1 MDDHVFGWYRYNDG
15 RLATFCYPADRS
27 DDLDRDGKRV
37 AVEVYAAGLW
47 LPRDAVVVANNGD
60 YVVVPRESKSRGKR
74 GKRGKTQ

>member
-1 MDDHVFGWYRYNDG
+1 
-15 RLATFCYPADRS
+15 
-27 DDLDRDGKRV
+27 
-37 AVEVYAAGLW
+37 